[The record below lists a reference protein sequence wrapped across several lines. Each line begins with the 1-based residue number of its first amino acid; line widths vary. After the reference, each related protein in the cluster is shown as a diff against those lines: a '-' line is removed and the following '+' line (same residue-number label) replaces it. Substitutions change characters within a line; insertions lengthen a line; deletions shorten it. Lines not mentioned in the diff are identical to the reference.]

1 MNKKIPVMLLL
12 PIPLEVKFLICELDS
27 SIVTMRVIKLSF
39 EVNCHTSK
47 YVNYFILMETFKY
60 DPNRGSEFVCVVGP
74 RTLSSGF
81 TL

>member
-1 MNKKIPVMLLL
+1 
-12 PIPLEVKFLICELDS
+12 
-27 SIVTMRVIKLSF
+27 MRVIKLSF
-39 EVNCHTSK
+39 EVNCHTPK